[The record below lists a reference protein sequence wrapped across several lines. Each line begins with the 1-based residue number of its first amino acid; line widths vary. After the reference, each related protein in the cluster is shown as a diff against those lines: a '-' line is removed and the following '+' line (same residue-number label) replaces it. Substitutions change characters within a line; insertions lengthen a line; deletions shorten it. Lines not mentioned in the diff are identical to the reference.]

1 MSVLDDNIG
10 KSRVNVQEMIEID
23 EDKIIFDL
31 NVRSVD
37 FYVQSDYATLWLLFA
52 SMTFKNISARR
63 ELYDFINFHPDILW
77 CSSVYTAKYY
87 ETTFVHPTYDNFRG
101 YRVMIRVKLYG
112 KSAYRSLCTLYSIFM
127 EAKRLEKCSGRG
139 INLVKMTV
147 Y

>member
-37 FYVQSDYATLWLLFA
+37 LYVHSDYDTLWLLFA

-63 ELYDFINFHPDILW
+63 ELYDFINFHLDIL
-77 CSSVYTAKYY
+77 
-87 ETTFVHPTYDNFRG
+87 
-101 YRVMIRVKLYG
+101 
-112 KSAYRSLCTLYSIFM
+112 
-127 EAKRLEKCSGRG
+127 
-139 INLVKMTV
+139 
-147 Y
+147 